1 MAARRV
7 RSSGLKHNLFRIGH
21 RFDVSAKISRGSS
34 GSFLVVSPRQ
44 PRPKM
49 ALLKL
54 LSLLTLLFVV
64 YCSASDGATASPA
77 GMTSSGNHAFK
88 PRPRQPLGSAYGV
101 DGSSM
106 STVYVHNLTYTLS
119 LPRALAFDTVSAVAA
134 VQGIVNR
141 DRPVLYVLYNDI
153 DATWLEYCRR
163 NWLTNASIVQ
173 LNTVEV

>member
-1 MAARRV
+1 
-7 RSSGLKHNLFRIGH
+7 
-21 RFDVSAKISRGSS
+21 
-34 GSFLVVSPRQ
+34 
-44 PRPKM
+44 
-49 ALLKL
+49 
-54 LSLLTLLFVV
+54 
-64 YCSASDGATASPA
+64 
-77 GMTSSGNHAFK
+77 
-88 PRPRQPLGSAYGV
+88 
-101 DGSSM
+101 M